1 MNPSSSPDDR
11 AAASVEVTCALCAT
25 TAPALPLG
33 WSTSIERGVTVHHCE
48 RCSRE
53 NVRAMESKLDPQWW

>member
-1 MNPSSSPDDR
+1 MNPPPSTDDQ
-11 AAASVEVTCALCAT
+11 AAGAGEVTCALCAA

-33 WSTSIERGVTVHHCE
+33 WGTSIDRGVTVHHCE

-53 NVRAMESKLDPQWW
+53 NVRAMESKLDPEWW